1 MVKDLEI
8 YKDAVN
14 KDTGFIHNNNFEVI
28 DVDDNYAVMEAKITE
43 ESKNLYGIVHGGF
56 LFGLADSVCGLA
68 CLSTGR
74 NAVTVDASI
83 NYLHAAK
90 GSKLR
95 AEASAIKI
103 GNNISTYEEK
113 IYDDKGVLVAIS
125 TVNYYYIN

>member
-1 MVKDLEI
+1 MVKDLEF

-103 GNNISTYEEK
+103 GNNISTYEAK